1 MAALPWIYP
10 VLYYATHP
18 SLRYRH
24 PIDPAIVIL
33 VAVGFT
39 SILNRRN
46 TPSAELPVSTSQA

>member
-1 MAALPWIYP
+1 